1 MDKPKTK
8 DRPKKKDKP
17 KTKTKTKTKK
27 VIILRKKFK
36 GGRAELIP
44 WDYGGTAIEDL
55 PADIIGVIV
64 HTINTI
70 VNAVFVVDNLVGLPA
85 NMGAA
90 FSSETEPNPDDVDV
104 TGF

>member
-1 MDKPKTK
+1 ME
-8 DRPKKKDKP
+8 KKETTI
-17 KTKTKTKTKK
+17 KTKTKTKTKTTSK
-27 VIILRKKFK
+27 KIIIRRKTIPRKFK
-36 GGRAELIP
+36 GGQAELIP

-90 FSSETEPNPDDVDV
+90 FSSETEPTPDDVDV